1 MSFEIID
8 NSDDVKAAFEAAM
21 WNALAK
27 CGFTAEG
34 YAKRRC
40 FCDLSNC
47 AEGGCNLGRLG

>member
-1 MSFEIID
+1 MSFGIID
-8 NSDDVKAAFEAAM
+8 NSGDVKAAFEAAM

-47 AEGGCNLGRLG
+47 AEGGCNLGRL